1 MQIIFMQNRIL
12 KRYPTAYQLEMDVV
26 MCSSRGKHIEE
37 ELRAAKKGPS
47 SAAT

>member
-37 ELRAAKKGPS
+37 LRAAKKGPS